1 MKDDYTSSFFDIVK
15 EASETTGY
23 QLPLEIESYVV
34 MLLADKIDNPNFLP
48 KTTFAQELFEIQNHR
63 LKGKELGDTALFLSG
78 VFPEYCENKVSV
90 SYFVEIGSTSYTMCS
105 KHLHSDLFEALSGNF
120 NFIREFIN
128 VTVRKPNPLLHIG

>member
-1 MKDDYTSSFFDIVK
+1 MKDEYTSAFHDIVK

-34 MLLADKIDNPNFLP
+34 MLLADKIDKPNFLP
-48 KTTFAQELFEIQNHR
+48 KTTFAQELFGIQNNR
-63 LKGKELGDTALFLSG
+63 LKGKELGDSALFLTG

-90 SYFVEIGSTSYTMCS
+90 RYFVEIGSTSYTQCS

-120 NFIREFIN
+120 NFIRKFIN
-128 VTVRKPNPLLHIG
+128 VSARKPNPLLHIG